1 MGNTLDNT
9 SMEDASPK
17 GKRKESAITVST
29 VEILIDS
36 VETVPSPTEEYNN
49 KEEDVKEEEV
59 RERKKKREEK
69 NFTILQNYNL
79 WYNLFICCLL
89 GTGLCI
95 FVTGYFINIVFID
108 VIGVILIVSGV
119 ILILLKCVI
128 HFSSKSEREKVLPY
142 IGFRYRT
149 EEGWL
154 SKQEIFRR
162 ETGVKGSSRP
172 APGPN
177 HFF

>member
-59 RERKKKREEK
+59 RESKKKREEK

-95 FVTGYFINIVFID
+95 FVTGYFVNIVFID
-108 VIGVILIVSGV
+108 VIGVIL
-119 ILILLKCVI
+119 
-128 HFSSKSEREKVLPY
+128 FASKSEREKVLPY
-142 IGFRYRT
+142 IGFRHRT

-162 ETGVKGSSRP
+162 ETGVKGTSRP
-172 APGPN
+172 SPGSN